1 MFPEV
6 SKNLFHPK
14 HRVPF
19 ATDPMSLLLLLLLLL
34 LLTEIDLSLGGS
46 TDKTSI
52 DHYINILLA
61 NDAHSVHHGACKLH
75 LAWHQKYNYKHFFSF
90 LIHNIHLKSRAA
102 EI

>member
-1 MFPEV
+1 
-6 SKNLFHPK
+6 
-14 HRVPF
+14 
-19 ATDPMSLLLLLLLLL
+19 MSLLLL

-75 LAWHQKYNYKHFFSF
+75 LAWHQKYNYRHFFHY
-90 LIHNIHLKSRAA
+90 LTHNIHLKSRAA
-102 EI
+102 EICKSESNKTFIILMEIIAICV